1 MWLLDTVT
9 LSEMTRPNP
18 KTVVLDWLA
27 NQEPEKLFT
36 STICIGELRYG
47 IERMAPGQKRDK
59 YRVWLEHIV
68 THVLL
73 GRMIA
78 FDDQVS
84 KTWAEA
90 RVYAP
95 RTLPALDSL
104 IAATALARGLIVV
117 TRNAKDFE
125 AFGVEVF
132 NPWPDN

>member
-9 LSEMTRPNP
+9 LSETIKVNANP
-18 KTVVLDWLA
+18 EVIQWIDSKNRTDLY
-27 NQEPEKLFT
+27 T
-36 STICIGELRYG
+36 SAICIGEIRYG
-47 IERMAPGQKRDK
+47 MERLPPGLKKDGLRLWIERRLEQSLQG
-59 YRVWLEHIV
+59 RVV
-68 THVLL
+68 PVDVS
-73 GRMIA
+73 IA
-78 FDDQVS
+78 
-84 KTWAEA
+84 KTWAEL
-90 RVYAP
+90 RSISP